1 MSVWENI
8 PECKRESI
16 NKSLYRF
23 DRIQKRKDKIKRL
36 FNVNSKKSD
45 NLIEPGYVYAPYIP
59 MTTSQVIV
67 DYGSKN
73 ISRKRKINNIFD
85 LGLDV
90 KDEFSPSKS
99 IMSRYSKKTINAK
112 YYGTIEIK
120 NPTY

>member
-1 MSVWENI
+1 MLI
-8 PECKRESI
+8 G
-16 NKSLYRF
+16 
-23 DRIQKRKDKIKRL
+23 
-36 FNVNSKKSD
+36 KKSD
-45 NLIEPGYVYAPYIP
+45 SLIEPGYVYAPYIP
-59 MTTSQVIV
+59 MTT
-67 DYGSKN
+67 SKN